1 MLVRVV
7 GTAIAVAWIAVVG
20 GCSGRTD
27 DTRSTSVATNTPSIT
42 PAVTLDEP
50 GSSPANPLPQPVT
63 PTLPRGWV
71 DVTAGNPE
79 LPVDALVP
87 AQWIPRAEPAQA
99 WARIRIEGSFI
110 DTQAT
115 NGQPMGLV
123 PLFRL
128 IGSKGKEYRPIGSI
142 GYQPT
147 FSTAVVER
155 LALLSEAEPVVAPP
169 TASGYT
175 YFLVDSND
183 TDLRVRFMDFS
194 RASKAM
200 WL

>member
-1 MLVRVV
+1 MNMSLRRMLVRVV
-7 GTAIAVAWIAVVG
+7 GTVVASGSMTAVS

-27 DTRSTSVATNTPSIT
+27 DTRSTSVATNTPSTT
-42 PAVTLDEP
+42 PAATLDEP
-50 GSSPANPLPQPVT
+50 GSSPANPLQQPVT

-87 AQWIPRAEPAQA
+87 AQWIPRAEPSQA
-99 WARIRIEGSFI
+99 WTRIRIKGSFI

-115 NGQPMGLV
+115 SAQPMGLV

-128 IGSKGKEYRPIGSI
+128 IGSKGKEYRPIQSI

-147 FSTAVVER
+147 FSTAVMER
-155 LALLSEAEPVVAPP
+155 LALLSEVEPVVAPA
-169 TASGYT
+169 TASGY
-175 YFLVDSND
+175 S
-183 TDLRVRFMDFS
+183 
-194 RASKAM
+194 
-200 WL
+200 